1 MHGQCCCFYETY
13 FVLDIS
19 FAVAIIVCKVAIR
32 GKGTRI
38 SPGF

>member
-1 MHGQCCCFYETY
+1 MHGQSCCFYETY

-32 GKGTRI
+32 GKGIRI
-38 SPGF
+38 SPSF